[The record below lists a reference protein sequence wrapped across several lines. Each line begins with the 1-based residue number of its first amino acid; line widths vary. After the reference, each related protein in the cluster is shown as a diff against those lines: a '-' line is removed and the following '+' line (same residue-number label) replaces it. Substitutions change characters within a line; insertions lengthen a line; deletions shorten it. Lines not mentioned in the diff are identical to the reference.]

1 MKKHLLLLLFLLL
14 LPPGL
19 SAGEAV
25 RLPLQQIR
33 PAYVVPRGQLYLQ
46 LPVRFFFQDQ
56 IQELAPHLVTGE
68 TYWDIQNSLSLTYGL
83 RDHIDLSLQQV
94 IYQDNHK
101 PGRGYNLPDD
111 LFLRAR
117 FAGYGAAGSP
127 LRWGGQIELRL
138 PLAEYHNLPLE
149 PYAAGRASLGLTLL
163 LSHLGDL
170 DHPGAGRTL
179 SANLGFYFHDDHGLV
194 LTTAPEDTLTSTYNS
209 SEFLFGCT
217 MNQRWGRFDLF
228 AELSGRAF
236 MRRPA
241 ATAYTR
247 ENFVYLSPGL
257 SYTLPS
263 TVQVHFAAD
272 LRLTGDVD
280 KTGYLHGSGERPWN
294 ALPNVP
300 QWRITTGLT
309 LPLIPFPDLHPG
321 RARTPASEASQQE
334 LEQELYRQF
343 AAERKK
349 TEESEQNLARIRA
362 ERERIN
368 KLLEGLRGM
377 LENRPALP
385 ADSTTAPAKPPQEPP
400 RP

>member
-1 MKKHLLLLLFLLL
+1 MKKYLPFLLL
-14 LPPGL
+14 PILPFGL
-19 SAGEAV
+19 RAGEAD

-33 PAYVVPRGQLYLQ
+33 PAYTVPQGHLYLQ

-56 IQELAPHLVTGE
+56 IQELAPHLLTGE
-68 TYWDIQNSLSLTYGL
+68 TYWDIQNSLSLVYGL
-83 RDHIDLSLQQV
+83 RDRIDLSLQQV

-117 FAGYGAAGSP
+117 FAGFGAVDAP

-149 PYAAGRASLGLTLL
+149 PYSAGRASLGLTLL
-163 LSHLGDL
+163 LSRLGDV

-179 SANLGFYFHDDHGLV
+179 SANLGFCFHDDHGLV
-194 LTTAPEDTLTSTYNS
+194 LTTTPEDTLTSSRNS
-209 SEFLFGCT
+209 SEFLFGCAAT
-217 MNQRWGRFDLF
+217 QRWGRFDLL
-228 AELSGRAF
+228 AEIQGRAF

-247 ENFVYLSPGL
+247 ENFIYLSPGF

-280 KTGYLHGSGERPWN
+280 KTRYLGGSAQPWQT
-294 ALPNVP
+294 LPNVP
-300 QWRITTGLT
+300 QWRVTAGLT
-309 LPLIPFPDLHPG
+309 IPLIPFPDLHPG
-321 RARTPASEASQQE
+321 RAKSAPGDVSQEE
-334 LEQELYRQF
+334 LAQELYRQL
-343 AAERKK
+343 AAERQKA
-349 TEESEQNLARIRA
+349 EQSEQNLERIRS
-362 ERERIN
+362 ERERIS
-368 KLLEGLRGM
+368 KLLENLRGT
-377 LENRPALP
+377 LENRRPLP
-385 ADSTTAPAKPPQEPP
+385 ADSTAAPVASPPPSTP